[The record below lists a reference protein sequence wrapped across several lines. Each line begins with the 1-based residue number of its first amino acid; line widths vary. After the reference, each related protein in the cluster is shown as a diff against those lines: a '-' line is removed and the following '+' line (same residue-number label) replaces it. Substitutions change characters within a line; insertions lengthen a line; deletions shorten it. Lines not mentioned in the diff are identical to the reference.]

1 MLFYVF
7 PGLLPPVARIAVGA
21 VVAAAAAFG
30 LARAF
35 QARSGRLVKLR

>member
-1 MLFYVF
+1 M
-7 PGLLPPVARIAVGA
+7 RRRTIAVGA